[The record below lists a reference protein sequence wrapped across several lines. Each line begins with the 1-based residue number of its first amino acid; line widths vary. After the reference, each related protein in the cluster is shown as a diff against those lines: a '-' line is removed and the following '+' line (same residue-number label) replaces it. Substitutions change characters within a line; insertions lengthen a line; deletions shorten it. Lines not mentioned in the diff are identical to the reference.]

1 MEPLFFKDIIFTYL
15 IMSSLGKIFASEL
28 VGTFVF
34 LVVIMHVVSK
44 NENMGWL
51 KIGLALSVAIVFLGR
66 VSGGKFNPAVSFM
79 FLAANKTPMPQFM
92 VECVAQILGAIG
104 ALTFYHLVIQ

>member
-1 MEPLFFKDIIFTYL
+1 MFTYL

-34 LVVIMHVVSK
+34 LGVIMHVVSK

-51 KIGLALSVAIVFLGR
+51 KIGLALSLGR